1 MPRRP
6 SEAPR
11 SQSATKPCHD
21 SARVLGLGLRVERLG
36 FIGFRASGFGFRI
49 YTNCTG
55 FMYRVLGFGIL
66 PACCA
71 CFYLT
76 FALYNL
82 HLPVLEDLQF
92 TGLLLRNLN

>member
-36 FIGFRASGFGFRI
+36 LIGFRASGFGFRI
-49 YTNCTG
+49 YANCTG
-55 FMYRVLGFGIL
+55 FMYRVLGFGFC
-66 PACCA
+66 PHVVRVSN
-71 CFYLT
+71 LT

-82 HLPVLEDLQF
+82 HLPVLEDL
-92 TGLLLRNLN
+92 